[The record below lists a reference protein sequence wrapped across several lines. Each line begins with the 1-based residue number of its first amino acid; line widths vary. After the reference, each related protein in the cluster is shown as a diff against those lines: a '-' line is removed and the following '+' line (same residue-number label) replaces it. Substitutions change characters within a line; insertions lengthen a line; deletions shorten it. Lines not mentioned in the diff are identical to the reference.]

1 MVAKVFSDIFIPSI
15 IYIGS
20 VGIFFSSTLETIVT
34 IYSNNYNILLALCQV
49 VRITLVIEM
58 KGNFSCGDRIRE
70 LRLERG
76 FSQERLALNAD
87 ITPAYLGLLE
97 RGKKNP
103 TVLTIERL
111 CQAMGISL
119 SDFFSAY
126 SDYKSVEDDI
136 GKQILYHLNELTD
149 EERLCFLDLTKTML
163 QIRKLGMD
171 SVTKENLP

>member
-1 MVAKVFSDIFIPSI
+1 MD
-15 IYIGS
+15 
-20 VGIFFSSTLETIVT
+20 
-34 IYSNNYNILLALCQV
+34 
-49 VRITLVIEM
+49 RITLVIALEN
-58 KGNFSCGDRIRE
+58 NFSCGNRIRE

-76 FSQERLALNAD
+76 LSQERLALNAD

-103 TVLTIERL
+103 TVLTVERL

-126 SDYKSVEDDI
+126 SEYKNVEDDI
-136 GKQILYHLNELTD
+136 GKQILYHLNGLTD
-149 EERLCFLDLTKTML
+149 EERLCFLDLIKTML

-171 SVTKENLP
+171 SAVKDNLP

>member
-1 MVAKVFSDIFIPSI
+1 MGKI
-15 IYIGS
+15 I
-20 VGIFFSSTLETIVT
+20 
-34 IYSNNYNILLALCQV
+34 
-49 VRITLVIEM
+49 LVIKM
-58 KGNFSCGDRIRE
+58 KENFSCGNRIRE
-70 LRLERG
+70 LRLKRG
-76 FSQERLALNAD
+76 LSQERLALNAD

-119 SDFFSAY
+119 SDFFSIY
-126 SDYKSVEDDI
+126 SDYRDIEDDI
-136 GKQILYHLNELTD
+136 GKQILCHLNGLTD

-171 SVTKENLP
+171 SAAKDNLP